1 MWRISSSTGTIMTSP
16 APCFY
21 RSPKQKGLPQ
31 SNWWL
36 TVTRPPAFCSGRR
49 RRRDAG
55 YIRLTKGNSKMN
67 KKITQI
73 RTKMNISKNIQGY
86 PVKCAGVRK
95 NKRIN
100 SACIMCDIFDIKKYY
115 TKSTW
120 RISGINQ
127 CIMNRM

>member
-1 MWRISSSTGTIMTSP
+1 MGFTT
-16 APCFY
+16 
-21 RSPKQKGLPQ
+21 
-31 SNWWL
+31 
-36 TVTRPPAFCSGRR
+36 PAF
-49 RRRDAG
+49 
-55 YIRLTKGNSKMN
+55 I
-67 KKITQI
+67 
-73 RTKMNISKNIQGY
+73 KMNISKNIQGY